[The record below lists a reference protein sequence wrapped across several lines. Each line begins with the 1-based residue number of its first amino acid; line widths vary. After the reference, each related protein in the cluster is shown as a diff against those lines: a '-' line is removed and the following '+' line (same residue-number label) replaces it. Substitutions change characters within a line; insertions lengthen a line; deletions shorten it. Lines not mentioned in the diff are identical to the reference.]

1 MSSVIHYRFKAGAAE
16 WSRVSFEGHA
26 LTLGELKR
34 AIAEQRKLTPQQ
46 QSTLAGAGAGLGE
59 AAGGGGRML
68 QDFELVL
75 MNVDTNEGALVD
87 PCARQPRMLWTLK
100 RDGAVRSPA
109 CASLLSSECG
119 SCGCRVSWRPHRDH
133 EKFQCDRE
141 ARAGTAL

>member
-1 MSSVIHYRFKAGAAE
+1 MGCLPHFLFCCLLPNSRRHPRLAVMSSVIHYRFKAGAAE

-59 AAGGGGRML
+59 AAGGGRML

-87 PCARQPRMLWTLK
+87 PCAR
-100 RDGAVRSPA
+100 
-109 CASLLSSECG
+109 
-119 SCGCRVSWRPHRDH
+119 
-133 EKFQCDRE
+133 
-141 ARAGTAL
+141 